1 MSESVQQ
8 FGGHWTEQKLTCL
21 RKYLQAYTKIFKG
34 NLRAQFFTTIYLDA
48 FAGTGYRATPQPF
61 TEQLALDLDDV
72 TLSEDELSLLKG
84 SARIA
89 LEVEPSFKRYI
100 FVERNPLRVRELEQ
114 LRRDFPEKD
123 LQVEQG
129 DANEYI
135 RTWTEKTDWKKWRAV
150 VFLDPYGM
158 QVKWETIQRIAATRA
173 IDLWLLFPAGI
184 AVNRLLTKDKLPPD
198 KWAQALTESF
208 GSDQWQDRFY
218 KRRAEDTLFGT
229 EEYVRRE
236 VDLKN
241 IGHFFIERLETA
253 FGEGGVLRKPMVLR
267 NSRNSPMYLLCFACG
282 NPKAK
287 QLALRIANDLVTKY
301 SFAEYLEV

>member
-8 FGGHWTEQKLTCL
+8 FGGNWTEQKLTCL

-34 NLRAQFFTTIYLDA
+34 NPRAKFFTTIYLDA
-48 FAGTGYRATPQPF
+48 FAGTGYRANPQPS
-61 TEQLALDLDDV
+61 TEQLTLDV

-89 LEVEPSFKRYI
+89 LEVKPGFNRYI
-100 FVERNPLRVRELEQ
+100 FVERDPLRVRELER
-114 LRRDFPEKD
+114 LRSDFPEKD
-123 LQVEQG
+123 IQVEQG

-135 RTWTEKTDWKKWRAV
+135 WTWTEKTNWEKWRAV

-198 KWAQALTESF
+198 KWAQALTEIF
-208 GSDQWQDRFY
+208 GSDQWRERFY

-229 EEYVRRE
+229 EESVRRE
-236 VDLKN
+236 ADLKN

-253 FGEGGVLRKPMVLR
+253 FGEGGVLRKLMVLR
-267 NSRNSPMYLLCFACG
+267 NSRKSPMYLLCFACG

-287 QLALRIANDLVTKY
+287 QPALRIADDLVAKY